1 MKMAKARQIDR
12 TGRLRAARR
21 TRQPDYSDLKSDLK
35 KSPGG
40 EEK

>member
-1 MKMAKARQIDR
+1 MMKMAKARQIDR
-12 TGRLRAARR
+12 TGRLQSTPGPGFAGLK
-21 TRQPDYSDLKSDLK
+21 DLKDLK